1 MCRLIEFL
9 FFQYL
14 SQPEP
19 LFMGYYFLIVFQS
32 ATIARNHT
40 RFTRIIFLL
49 DESTEIMKFVLKFL
63 CMLYFN
69 LAIENWS
76 VYKTN
81 LLDTKKNVY
90 VKYQKIIGDGRF
102 LF

>member
-1 MCRLIEFL
+1 
-9 FFQYL
+9 
-14 SQPEP
+14 
-19 LFMGYYFLIVFQS
+19 MGYYFLIVFQS

-81 LLDTKKNVY
+81 LLVTKKNVY